1 MPEEFREHWNAALS
15 IMCKSFNEVA
25 FETWIKTLEPL
36 YIENGSYLLKAKD
49 EFHKDMISQR
59 HLNEI
64 VNSLNAISGN
74 FYDVRLLSP
83 NELKNN
89 ELKNNLKD
97 KSELGDDS
105 NQLKINFNSNI
116 NSKYTFENFVRG
128 KSNELAYAAAVALS
142 EAPGLTTYNPLF
154 LYGGPGLGKTHLMH
168 SIGNRILKTDAV
180 SKVLYTTSEMFT
192 NEFVRSII
200 ERTNQEFRDKYREID
215 VLLIDDIQFLSDKE
229 GTQEELFHTFNALY
243 DANKQIVISSD
254 QPPKEIK
261 TIEERL
267 RSRFGCGLII
277 NVTLP
282 DFETRM
288 AIIEKKS
295 DLHRV
300 AIPKDVVNF
309 IAKNIVSNVRDLE
322 SAVNKVIMYSKLSNT
337 EITLGFTQNAI
348 KDLINGEV
356 KPEITV
362 ELIQDIICRY
372 YNITP
377 SQLCGKRRTQNIT
390 YPRQIAMYLCRKL
403 LNTSLPK
410 IGEYFGGRDHS
421 TVIYGCDKIT
431 TEIET
436 NQELQEL
443 LIYFEKKI
451 KGE

>member
-1 MPEEFREHWNAALS
+1 MPEEFNEYWEKALS
-15 IMCKSFNEVA
+15 IMSKYLNEVA

-36 YIENGSYLLKAKD
+36 YIENGCYLLKTKD

-59 HLNEI
+59 HISEI
-64 VNSLNAISGN
+64 VSSLNAVSGN
-74 FYDVRLLSP
+74 LYDVQLFSP
-83 NELKNN
+83 KELKNRA
-89 ELKNNLKD
+89 EQKTD
-97 KSELGDDS
+97 KESS
-105 NQLKINFNSNI
+105 KPSFKSNI
-116 NSKYTFENFVRG
+116 NTKYTFENFVRG
-128 KSNELAYAAAVALS
+128 KSNELAYAASLALS

-168 SIGNRILKTDAV
+168 SIGNHILKNDMV

-192 NEFVRSII
+192 NEFVRSIR
-200 ERTNQEFRDKYREID
+200 ERTNQEFRNKYREID

-229 GTQEELFHTFNALY
+229 GTQEELFHTFNTLY

-288 AIIEKKS
+288 AIIEKKA
-295 DLHRV
+295 DMHKTV
-300 AIPKDVVNF
+300 VPDDVVRF
-309 IAKNIVSNVRDLE
+309 IAKNIYSNVRDLE
-322 SAVNKVIMYSKLSNT
+322 SAVNMVITYSKLSNT
-337 EITLGFTQNAI
+337 KITLEFTQNAI
-348 KDLINGEV
+348 KDLLNGEV
-356 KPEITV
+356 KHEITI
-362 ELIQDIICRY
+362 ELIQDIVCRY

-403 LNTSLPK
+403 LNISLPK
-410 IGEYFGGRDHS
+410 IGEFFGGRDHS

-431 TEIET
+431 TEMES

-443 LIYFEKKI
+443 LIYFERKI